1 MNQSIKQSIKAWPEQ
16 ERPRERLLSQGPQSL
31 SDAELLAIFLRSGSK
46 QHSAVEL
53 SRILIQHFGGL
64 NPIFDASLED
74 LSQFNGIASTKYAQ
88 LMAVKEL
95 GRRYLNNYFHQQR
108 LCLDHSSLVL
118 DYLRY
123 ELLGE
128 KQEVF
133 DVLCLDAELRKL
145 HFKKLFYGSQ
155 HSCSVSLNQTLRYAI
170 QQQACQIV
178 VAHNHP
184 YGIAQPSNEDIYFTQ
199 QLKQACKLVEIHLI
213 DHFIISPDGYF
224 SFTEQ
229 QLLNPIKIKQSDL
242 DKAPI

>member
-16 ERPRERLLSQGPQSL
+16 ERPRERLLSQGAHSL

-53 SRILIQHFGGL
+53 ARLLIQHFGGL
-64 NPIFDASLED
+64 NPIFDASLEE
-74 LSQFNGIASTKYAQ
+74 LSQFNGIADTKYAQ

-108 LCLDHSSLVL
+108 ICLDSSTLVL

-123 ELLGE
+123 ELQGE

-133 DVLCLDAELRKL
+133 AVLCLDAELRKL
-145 HFKKLFYGSQ
+145 HFKKLFFGSQ
-155 HSCSVSLNQTLRYAI
+155 HSCSVSISQTLRYVL

-178 VAHNHP
+178 IAHNHP
-184 YGIAQPSNEDIYFTQ
+184 YGIAQPSHEDIYLTQ
-199 QLKQACKLVEIHLI
+199 QLKQACQLLEIQLL
-213 DHFIISPDGYF
+213 DHFIISPENHF
-224 SFTEQ
+224 SFSEQ
-229 QLLNPIKIKQSDL
+229 QLLKPVRIKQSDL
-242 DKAPI
+242 DKA

>member
-1 MNQSIKQSIKAWPEQ
+1 
-16 ERPRERLLSQGPQSL
+16 
-31 SDAELLAIFLRSGSK
+31 
-46 QHSAVEL
+46 
-53 SRILIQHFGGL
+53 
-64 NPIFDASLED
+64 
-74 LSQFNGIASTKYAQ
+74 
-88 LMAVKEL
+88 MAVKEL

-133 DVLCLDAELRKL
+133 AVLCLDAELRKL

>member
-1 MNQSIKQSIKAWPEQ
+1 MNQSIRQSIKAWPEQ
-16 ERPRERLLSQGPQSL
+16 ERPRERLLLQGAQSL

-95 GRRYLNNYFHQQR
+95 GRRYLHNYFHQQR
-108 LCLDHSSLVL
+108 LCLDTSTLVL

-123 ELLGE
+123 ELQGE

-133 DVLCLDAELRKL
+133 AVLCLDAELRKL
-145 HFKKLFYGSQ
+145 HFKKLFYGSH
-155 HSCSVSLNQTLRYAI
+155 HSCSVSLNQTLRYAL

-178 VAHNHP
+178 VAHNHHFW
-184 YGIAQPSNEDIYFTQ
+184 IDQPSAVYFYLTQ
-199 QLKQACKLVEIHLI
+199 QLKQACKLLEINLI
-213 DHFIISPDGYF
+213 DHFIISAEDHF
-224 SFTEQ
+224 SFSEQ
-229 QLLNPIKIKQSDL
+229 QLLNPTKIK
-242 DKAPI
+242 

>member
-1 MNQSIKQSIKAWPEQ
+1 MNQSIRQSIKAWPEQ
-16 ERPRERLLSQGPQSL
+16 ERPRERLLLQGAQSL

-95 GRRYLNNYFHQQR
+95 GRRYLHNYFHQRR
-108 LCLDHSSLVL
+108 LCLDTSTLVL

-123 ELLGE
+123 ELQGE

-133 DVLCLDAELRKL
+133 AVLCLDAELRKL
-145 HFKKLFYGSQ
+145 HFKKLFYGSH
-155 HSCSVSLNQTLRYAI
+155 HSCSVSLNQTLRYALQQHACQLVI
-170 QQQACQIV
+170 AHNHPFGSAQPSPEDIKLTEQLQQACQ
-178 VAHNHP
+178 
-184 YGIAQPSNEDIYFTQ
+184 
-199 QLKQACKLVEIHLI
+199 LVEIRLL
-213 DHFIISPDGYF
+213 DHFIISPEGSF
-224 SFTEQ
+224 SFAEQ
-229 QLLNPIKIKQSDL
+229 QLLNPTSIAVQ
-242 DKAPI
+242 